1 MTWRVALGRP
11 ESAPKALQKAVA
23 RRRADLAARLRPL
36 VARGLEGLD
45 APVEDLD
52 VDLLARLLLTVGE
65 ELGRIAL
72 DDPEFPPAR
81 LVDEG
86 RRFLDVLPWR

>member
-1 MTWRVALGRP
+1 MA
-11 ESAPKALQKAVA
+11 Q
-23 RRRADLAARLRPL
+23 
-36 VARGLEGLD
+36 GLEGLD
-45 APVEDLD
+45 APVDELD
-52 VDLLARLLLTVGE
+52 VDLLARLLLTAGE

-72 DDPEFPPAR
+72 DDPEFPAAR